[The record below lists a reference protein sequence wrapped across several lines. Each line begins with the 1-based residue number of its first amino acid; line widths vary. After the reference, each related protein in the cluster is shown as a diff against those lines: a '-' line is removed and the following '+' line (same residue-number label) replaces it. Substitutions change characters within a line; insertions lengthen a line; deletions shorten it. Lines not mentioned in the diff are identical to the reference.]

1 MNTLSRERKA
11 GKDLQLERIL
21 FSLAS
26 TNDRSD
32 ILIIKKELQNLKAEL
47 SSFKD
52 SVMVDLLEMKQNSN
66 ERESSRQVMSI
77 TGDEFVSSKR
87 EKIKILLP

>member
-1 MNTLSRERKA
+1 
-11 GKDLQLERIL
+11 
-21 FSLAS
+21 
-26 TNDRSD
+26 
-32 ILIIKKELQNLKAEL
+32 
-47 SSFKD
+47 
-52 SVMVDLLEMKQNSN
+52 MVDLLGMKQNSN